1 MQHPAPDELCVI
13 LLPAGA
19 ALDTPPVTLVTRL
32 PEKMPQIPQEIIEQI
47 AAANDIVEVIG
58 GYFPLRRMGGTFKA
72 LCPFHNER
80 TPSFNVNPHRQIFK
94 CFGCGAG
101 GSVFRFVMDYEHLD
115 FVAAVRKLADKA
127 GIKIPEAEMSQA
139 DYERADLRR
148 RLLSLHADAAEFFH
162 QQLMRGN
169 SADAARE
176 YMKKRGLSAEVA
188 KSWKIGFAPDSWDG
202 FTNFARGQGYTA
214 EELIA
219 GGLVSTRDGDGGDEN
234 QKSEIRN
241 QKCYDRFRG
250 RVMFPIC
257 NDTGEVIAFSGRVL
271 FAEQSP
277 AKYVN
282 SPETPLF
289 TKGNVLFGLNKSKRA
304 LIAAKQAIV
313 CEGQVDLITA
323 FEAGVQNVIAPQG
336 TAFTDRQA
344 RILKRYVDEVVLCF
358 DADAAGEKAAE
369 RSLPHLLA
377 EGLLVRVMT
386 LPQGEDPDSLIRTQG
401 AEVFRERV
409 AAAKDFFD
417 HQIDRATSAP
427 DFATPRGKIAAARKI
442 AEMLAFIPEG
452 IARDAVLNNAAM
464 RLGASAQDLRVL
476 IKRAPQ
482 RAVLDEENAEPQRT
496 LEETLNPKEWLAL
509 LALRDP
515 AARAWL
521 QAQVWDRVLND
532 GESDS
537 ALLVKILDADLRAG
551 DAASINAWLG
561 TLDATEDAMVS
572 GILERD
578 EQRNRMAA
586 RKRRGKIP
594 SSETSG
600 DTPLLQGKVLA
611 ERYWYGL
618 ERASLVRK
626 LEATKTR
633 SRAAGLTPEEDVKL
647 NAESLELQRQIRALP
662 PA

>member
-1 MQHPAPDELCVI
+1 
-13 LLPAGA
+13 
-19 ALDTPPVTLVTRL
+19 
-32 PEKMPQIPQEIIEQI
+32 MPQIPPEIIEQI

-176 YMKKRGLSAEVA
+176 YMKKRGLNADVA

-202 FTNFARGQGYTA
+202 LLAPMRDRGYS
-214 EELIA
+214 ELELKES
-219 GGLVSTRDGDGGDEN
+219 GLFSTGDDGS
-234 QKSEIRN
+234 KM
-241 QKCYDRFRG
+241 YDRFRG

-282 SPETPLF
+282 SPETMLF
-289 TKGNVLFGLNKSKRA
+289 TKGAVLFGLNKSKRA
-304 LIAAKQAIV
+304 LIANKQAIV

-323 FEAGVQNVIAPQG
+323 FEAGVQNVIAAQG

-358 DADAAGEKAAE
+358 DADAAGEKATE
-369 RSLPHLLA
+369 KSLAHLLA

-386 LPQGEDPDSLIRTQG
+386 LPPGEDPDSLIRTQG
-401 AEVFRERV
+401 AEAFRKCV
-409 AAAKDFFD
+409 ASSKDFFD
-417 HQIDRATSAP
+417 HLIERLVSAP

-442 AEMLAFIPEG
+442 AELLAFIPEG
-452 IARDAVLNNAAM
+452 ITREAVLNNAAM
-464 RLGASAQDLRVL
+464 RLGVSPQDLRVL
-476 IKRAPQ
+476 VKRAAQ
-482 RAVLDEENAEPQRT
+482 RPALGDENAEPQRV
-496 LEETLNPKEWLAL
+496 EEVKLDPTKEWLAL
-509 LALRDP
+509 LALRSP
-515 AARAWL
+515 AARMWL
-521 QAQVWDRVLND
+521 QAQGCDRVLDD
-532 GESDS
+532 GQPDS
-537 ALLVKILDADLRAG
+537 VLLLKILDADFRV
-551 DAASINAWLG
+551 DEPSSVNAWLS
-561 TLDATEDAMVS
+561 TLDPAEEAALSALIERAVPAEARVVAEDCWHE
-572 GILERD
+572 LER
-578 EQRNRMAA
+578 RVLL
-586 RKRRGKIP
+586 RRRQAVEAQLRAPGLAM
-594 SSETSG
+594 EDMGRLHT
-600 DTPLLQGKVLA
+600 QVL
-611 ERYWYGL
+611 
-618 ERASLVRK
+618 
-626 LEATKTR
+626 
-633 SRAAGLTPEEDVKL
+633 D
-647 NAESLELQRQIRALP
+647 LQRQLAALP
-662 PA
+662 APRSPKPPG

>member
-1 MQHPAPDELCVI
+1 
-13 LLPAGA
+13 
-19 ALDTPPVTLVTRL
+19 
-32 PEKMPQIPQEIIEQI
+32 MPQIPQEIIEQI

-148 RLLSLHADAAEFFH
+148 RLLSLHAEAAEFFH

-202 FTNFARGQGYTA
+202 LLSAMQ
-214 EELIA
+214 A
-219 GGLVSTRDGDGGDEN
+219 GGF
-234 QKSEIRN
+234 SEMEL
-241 QKCYDRFRG
+241 KESGLFSHGEDSGKMYDRFRG

-417 HQIDRATSAP
+417 HQIDRLTGTP
-427 DFATPRGKIAAARKI
+427 DFATPRGKIAAARKL
-442 AEMLAFIPEG
+442 AELLAFIPDG
-452 IARDAVLNNAAM
+452 IAREAVLNNAAM

-482 RAVLDEENAEPQRT
+482 RAVLDEENPEPERAEPIT
-496 LEETLNPKEWLAL
+496 LDPTKEWLAH
-509 LALRDP
+509 LALRSP
-515 AARAWL
+515 AARMWL
-521 QAQVWDRVLND
+521 QAQGCDRVLND
-532 GESDS
+532 GQPDS
-537 ALLVKILDADLRAG
+537 VLLLKILDADFRA
-551 DAASINAWLG
+551 DEPASMNAWLA
-561 TLDATEDAMVS
+561 TLEPGEESALSSALSRDVPPEARVVAEDCWHE
-572 GILERD
+572 LER
-578 EQRNRMAA
+578 RIFL
-586 RKRRGKIP
+586 RRRQTV
-594 SSETSG
+594 EAQLR
-600 DTPLLQGKVLA
+600 TPGLAFEDMVRLQAQAQEYRQK
-611 ERYWYGL
+611 
-618 ERASLVRK
+618 
-626 LEATKTR
+626 
-633 SRAAGLTPEEDVKL
+633 
-647 NAESLELQRQIRALP
+647 ELSLP
-662 PA
+662 PPRAPKPAG

>member
-1 MQHPAPDELCVI
+1 
-13 LLPAGA
+13 
-19 ALDTPPVTLVTRL
+19 
-32 PEKMPQIPQEIIEQI
+32 MPQIPQEIIEQI

-115 FVAAVRKLADKA
+115 FVAALRKLADKA

-148 RLLSLHADAAEFFH
+148 RLLSLHAEAAEFFH

-202 FTNFARGQGYTA
+202 LLSAMQ
-214 EELIA
+214 A
-219 GGLVSTRDGDGGDEN
+219 GGF
-234 QKSEIRN
+234 SEMEL
-241 QKCYDRFRG
+241 KESGLFSHGEDSGKMYDRFRA

-289 TKGNVLFGLNKSKRA
+289 TKGNVLFGLHKSKRA

-417 HQIDRATSAP
+417 HQIDRLTGTP
-427 DFATPRGKIAAARKI
+427 DFATPRGKIAAARKL
-442 AEMLAFIPEG
+442 AELLAFIPDG
-452 IARDAVLNNAAM
+452 IAREAVLNNAAM

-482 RAVLDEENAEPQRT
+482 RAVLDEENPEPERAEPIT
-496 LEETLNPKEWLAL
+496 FDATKEWLAH
-509 LALRDP
+509 LALRSP
-515 AARAWL
+515 AARMWL
-521 QAQVWDRVLND
+521 QAQGCDRVLND
-532 GESDS
+532 GQPDS
-537 ALLVKILDADLRAG
+537 VLLLKILDADFRA
-551 DAASINAWLG
+551 DEPASMNAWLA
-561 TLDATEDAMVS
+561 TLEPGEESALSSALSRDVPPEARVVAEDCWHE
-572 GILERD
+572 LER
-578 EQRNRMAA
+578 RVFL
-586 RKRRGKIP
+586 RKRQAIEAQLRAPGLAIEDMARLH
-594 SSETSG
+594 S
-600 DTPLLQGKVLA
+600 QVL
-611 ERYWYGL
+611 
-618 ERASLVRK
+618 
-626 LEATKTR
+626 
-633 SRAAGLTPEEDVKL
+633 DI
-647 NAESLELQRQIRALP
+647 QRQLAALP
-662 PA
+662 PPRAPKPTG

>member
-1 MQHPAPDELCVI
+1 MPKI
-13 LLPAGA
+13 
-19 ALDTPPVTLVTRL
+19 PP
-32 PEKMPQIPQEIIEQI
+32 EIIEQI

-72 LCPFHNER
+72 LCPFHTER
-80 TPSFNVNPHRQIFK
+80 TPSFTVNPHRQIFK

-115 FVAAVRKLADKA
+115 FIAAVRKLADRA
-127 GIKIPEAEMSQA
+127 GIQIPEAEMSQA

-162 QQLMRGN
+162 QQLMRGK

-188 KSWKIGFAPDSWDG
+188 KSWKIGFAPDSWDA
-202 FTNFARGQGYTA
+202 FSNFARGQGYTA

-219 GGLVSTRDGDGGDEN
+219 SGLVSSREQGPGGAEE
-234 QKSEIRN
+234 EIQN
-241 QKCYDRFRG
+241 SKFKIQNSIYDRFRG

-282 SPETPLF
+282 SPETMLF
-289 TKGNVLFGLNKSKRA
+289 TKGAVLFGLNKSKRA
-304 LIAAKQAIV
+304 LIAEKQAIV

-369 RSLPHLLA
+369 RSLPQLLA

-386 LPQGEDPDSLIRTQG
+386 LPQGEDPDSLIRSRG
-401 AEVFRERV
+401 AEAFRERV

-417 HQIDRATSAP
+417 HQIDRQVSAP
-427 DFATPRGKIAAARKI
+427 EFATPRGKIAAARKL
-442 AEMLAFIPEG
+442 AELIAFIPDG

-464 RLGASAQDLRVL
+464 RLEASPQDLRVL
-476 IKRAPQ
+476 VKRAPQ
-482 RAVLDEENAEPQRT
+482 RAALSEESAGPQRVPEVT
-496 LEETLNPKEWLAL
+496 LDTTKEWLAL
-509 LALRDP
+509 LALRSP
-515 AARAWL
+515 AARIWL
-521 QAQVWDRVLND
+521 QAQACDRVLDD
-532 GESDS
+532 GQSDS
-537 ALLVKILDADLRAG
+537 VLLMKILDADFRAD
-551 DAASINAWLG
+551 DAASVNAWLT
-561 TLDATEDAMVS
+561 TLEPEEEAALSTLIERDVPEEPKVVAEDCWHE
-572 GILERD
+572 LERRIFLRRRQAVEAQLRAPGLALED
-578 EQRNRMAA
+578 MARLHA
-586 RKRRGKIP
+586 
-594 SSETSG
+594 
-600 DTPLLQGKVLA
+600 QVL
-611 ERYWYGL
+611 
-618 ERASLVRK
+618 
-626 LEATKTR
+626 
-633 SRAAGLTPEEDVKL
+633 D
-647 NAESLELQRQIRALP
+647 LQRQAAALP
-662 PA
+662 SPRAPRPVG

>member
-1 MQHPAPDELCVI
+1 
-13 LLPAGA
+13 
-19 ALDTPPVTLVTRL
+19 
-32 PEKMPQIPQEIIEQI
+32 MPQIPQEIIEQI

-148 RLLSLHADAAEFFH
+148 RLLSLHAEAAEFFH

-202 FTNFARGQGYTA
+202 LLSAMQ
-214 EELIA
+214 A
-219 GGLVSTRDGDGGDEN
+219 GGF
-234 QKSEIRN
+234 SEMEL
-241 QKCYDRFRG
+241 KESGLFSHGEDSGKMYDRFRG

-417 HQIDRATSAP
+417 HQIDRLTGTP
-427 DFATPRGKIAAARKI
+427 DFATPRGKIAAARKL
-442 AEMLAFIPEG
+442 AELLAFIPDG
-452 IARDAVLNNAAM
+452 IAREAVLNNAAM

-482 RAVLDEENAEPQRT
+482 RAVLDEENPEPERAEPIT
-496 LEETLNPKEWLAL
+496 LDATKEWLAH
-509 LALRDP
+509 LALRSP
-515 AARAWL
+515 AARMWL
-521 QAQVWDRVLND
+521 QAQGCDRVLND
-532 GESDS
+532 GQPDS
-537 ALLVKILDADLRAG
+537 VLLLKILDADFRA
-551 DAASINAWLG
+551 DEPASMNAWLA
-561 TLDATEDAMVS
+561 TLEPGEESALSSALSRDVPPEARVVAEDCWHE
-572 GILERD
+572 LER
-578 EQRNRMAA
+578 RVFL
-586 RKRRGKIP
+586 RKRQTVEAQLR
-594 SSETSG
+594 
-600 DTPLLQGKVLA
+600 TPGLAFEDMVRLQAQAQEYRQK
-611 ERYWYGL
+611 
-618 ERASLVRK
+618 
-626 LEATKTR
+626 
-633 SRAAGLTPEEDVKL
+633 
-647 NAESLELQRQIRALP
+647 ELSLP
-662 PA
+662 PPRAPKPAG

>member
-1 MQHPAPDELCVI
+1 
-13 LLPAGA
+13 
-19 ALDTPPVTLVTRL
+19 
-32 PEKMPQIPQEIIEQI
+32 MPQIPQEIIEQI

-148 RLLSLHADAAEFFH
+148 RLLSLHAEAAEFFH

-202 FTNFARGQGYTA
+202 LLSAMQ
-214 EELIA
+214 A
-219 GGLVSTRDGDGGDEN
+219 GGF
-234 QKSEIRN
+234 SEMEL
-241 QKCYDRFRG
+241 KESGLFSHGEDSGKMYDRFRG

-289 TKGNVLFGLNKSKRA
+289 TKGNVLFGLHKSKRA

-417 HQIDRATSAP
+417 HQIDRLTGTP
-427 DFATPRGKIAAARKI
+427 DFATPRGKIAAARKL
-442 AEMLAFIPEG
+442 AELLAFIPDG
-452 IARDAVLNNAAM
+452 IAREAVLNNAAM

-482 RAVLDEENAEPQRT
+482 RAVLDEENPEPERAEPIT
-496 LEETLNPKEWLAL
+496 FDATKEWLAH
-509 LALRDP
+509 LALRSP
-515 AARAWL
+515 AARMWL
-521 QAQVWDRVLND
+521 QAQGCDRVLND
-532 GESDS
+532 GQPDS
-537 ALLVKILDADLRAG
+537 VLLLKILDADFRA
-551 DAASINAWLG
+551 DEPASMNAWLA
-561 TLDATEDAMVS
+561 TLEPGEESALSSALSRDVPPEARVVAEDCWHE
-572 GILERD
+572 LER
-578 EQRNRMAA
+578 RVFL
-586 RKRRGKIP
+586 RKRQAIEAQLRAPGLAIEDMARLH
-594 SSETSG
+594 S
-600 DTPLLQGKVLA
+600 QVL
-611 ERYWYGL
+611 
-618 ERASLVRK
+618 
-626 LEATKTR
+626 
-633 SRAAGLTPEEDVKL
+633 DI
-647 NAESLELQRQIRALP
+647 QRQLAALP
-662 PA
+662 PPRAPKSAG

>member
-1 MQHPAPDELCVI
+1 
-13 LLPAGA
+13 
-19 ALDTPPVTLVTRL
+19 
-32 PEKMPQIPQEIIEQI
+32 MPQIPQEIIEQI

-148 RLLSLHADAAEFFH
+148 RLLSLHAEAAEFFH

-202 FTNFARGQGYTA
+202 LLSAMQ
-214 EELIA
+214 A
-219 GGLVSTRDGDGGDEN
+219 GGF
-234 QKSEIRN
+234 SEMEL
-241 QKCYDRFRG
+241 KESGLFSHGEDSGKMYDRFRG

-417 HQIDRATSAP
+417 HQIDRLTGTP
-427 DFATPRGKIAAARKI
+427 DFATPRGKIAAARKL
-442 AEMLAFIPEG
+442 AELLAFIPDG
-452 IARDAVLNNAAM
+452 IAREAVLNNAAM

-482 RAVLDEENAEPQRT
+482 RAVLDEENPEPERVEPIT
-496 LEETLNPKEWLAL
+496 LDATKEWLAH
-509 LALRDP
+509 LALRSP
-515 AARAWL
+515 AARMWL
-521 QAQVWDRVLND
+521 QAQGCDRVLND
-532 GESDS
+532 GQPDS
-537 ALLVKILDADLRAG
+537 VLLLKILDADFRA
-551 DAASINAWLG
+551 DEPASMNAWLA
-561 TLDATEDAMVS
+561 TLEPGEESALSSALSRDVPPEARVVAEDCWHE
-572 GILERD
+572 LER
-578 EQRNRMAA
+578 RVFL
-586 RKRRGKIP
+586 RKRQAIEAQLRAPGLAIEDMARLH
-594 SSETSG
+594 S
-600 DTPLLQGKVLA
+600 QVL
-611 ERYWYGL
+611 
-618 ERASLVRK
+618 
-626 LEATKTR
+626 
-633 SRAAGLTPEEDVKL
+633 DI
-647 NAESLELQRQIRALP
+647 QRQLAALP
-662 PA
+662 PPRAPKSAG

>member
-1 MQHPAPDELCVI
+1 
-13 LLPAGA
+13 
-19 ALDTPPVTLVTRL
+19 
-32 PEKMPQIPQEIIEQI
+32 MPQIPQEIIEQI

-148 RLLSLHADAAEFFH
+148 RLLSLHAEAAEFFH

-202 FTNFARGQGYTA
+202 LLSAMQ
-214 EELIA
+214 A
-219 GGLVSTRDGDGGDEN
+219 GGF
-234 QKSEIRN
+234 SEMEL
-241 QKCYDRFRG
+241 KESGLFSHGEDSGKMYDRFRG

-344 RILKRYVDEVVLCF
+344 QILKRYVSEVVLCF

-369 RSLPHLLA
+369 KSMIQLLA
-377 EGLLVRVMT
+377 VGLTVRMVEM
-386 LPQGEDPDSLIRTQG
+386 PKGEDPDSLIRTQG
-401 AEVFRERV
+401 GEVFRERV
-409 AAAKDFFD
+409 AAAKDFFQY
-417 HQIDRATSAP
+417 QIDRQVRLP
-427 DFATPRGKIAAARKI
+427 DFTTLRGKIAASRKL
-442 AEMLAFIPEG
+442 AEFIGVIPEKVSQD
-452 IARDAVLNNAAM
+452 IVLNNT
-464 RLGASAQDLRVL
+464 ASLLQVSTQELKSLVEQLRS
-476 IKRAPQ
+476 PQ
-482 RAVLDEENAEPQRT
+482 RAVLDEENPEPERAEPIT
-496 LEETLNPKEWLAL
+496 FDATKEWLAH
-509 LALRDP
+509 LALRSP
-515 AARAWL
+515 AARMWL
-521 QAQVWDRVLND
+521 QAQGCDRVLND
-532 GESDS
+532 GQPDS
-537 ALLVKILDADLRAG
+537 VLLLKILDADFRA
-551 DAASINAWLG
+551 DEPASMNAWLA
-561 TLDATEDAMVS
+561 TLEPGEESALSSALSRDVPPEARVVAEDCWHE
-572 GILERD
+572 LER
-578 EQRNRMAA
+578 RVFL
-586 RKRRGKIP
+586 RKRQAIEAQLRAPGLAIEDMARLH
-594 SSETSG
+594 S
-600 DTPLLQGKVLA
+600 QVL
-611 ERYWYGL
+611 
-618 ERASLVRK
+618 
-626 LEATKTR
+626 
-633 SRAAGLTPEEDVKL
+633 DI
-647 NAESLELQRQIRALP
+647 QRQLAALP
-662 PA
+662 PPRAPKSAG

>member
-1 MQHPAPDELCVI
+1 
-13 LLPAGA
+13 
-19 ALDTPPVTLVTRL
+19 
-32 PEKMPQIPQEIIEQI
+32 MPQIPQEIIEQI

-148 RLLSLHADAAEFFH
+148 RLLSLHAEAAEFFH

-202 FTNFARGQGYTA
+202 LLSAMQ
-214 EELIA
+214 A
-219 GGLVSTRDGDGGDEN
+219 GGF
-234 QKSEIRN
+234 SEMEL
-241 QKCYDRFRG
+241 KESGLFSHGEDSGKMYDRFRG

-289 TKGNVLFGLNKSKRA
+289 TKGNVLFGLNNSKRA

-417 HQIDRATSAP
+417 HQIDRLTGTP
-427 DFATPRGKIAAARKI
+427 DFATPRGKIAAARKL
-442 AEMLAFIPEG
+442 AELLAFIPDG
-452 IARDAVLNNAAM
+452 IAREAVLNNAAM

-482 RAVLDEENAEPQRT
+482 RAVLDEENPEPERAEPIT
-496 LEETLNPKEWLAL
+496 LDATKEWLAH
-509 LALRDP
+509 LALRSP
-515 AARAWL
+515 AARMWL
-521 QAQVWDRVLND
+521 QAQGCDRVLND
-532 GESDS
+532 GQPDS
-537 ALLVKILDADLRAG
+537 VLLLKILDADFRA
-551 DAASINAWLG
+551 DEPASMNAWLA
-561 TLDATEDAMVS
+561 TLEPGEESALSSALSRDVPPEARVVAEDCWHE
-572 GILERD
+572 LER
-578 EQRNRMAA
+578 RVFL
-586 RKRRGKIP
+586 RKRQAIEAQLRAPGLAIEDMARLH
-594 SSETSG
+594 S
-600 DTPLLQGKVLA
+600 QVL
-611 ERYWYGL
+611 
-618 ERASLVRK
+618 
-626 LEATKTR
+626 
-633 SRAAGLTPEEDVKL
+633 DI
-647 NAESLELQRQIRALP
+647 QRQLAALP
-662 PA
+662 PPRAPKSAG

>member
-1 MQHPAPDELCVI
+1 
-13 LLPAGA
+13 
-19 ALDTPPVTLVTRL
+19 
-32 PEKMPQIPQEIIEQI
+32 MPQIPQEIIEQI

-148 RLLSLHADAAEFFH
+148 RLLSLHAEAAEFFH

-202 FTNFARGQGYTA
+202 LLSAMQ
-214 EELIA
+214 A
-219 GGLVSTRDGDGGDEN
+219 GGY
-234 QKSEIRN
+234 SEMEL
-241 QKCYDRFRG
+241 KESGLFSHGEDSGKMYDRFRG

-417 HQIDRATSAP
+417 HQIDRLTGAP
-427 DFATPRGKIAAARKI
+427 DFATPRGKIAAARKL
-442 AEMLAFIPEG
+442 AELLAFIPDG
-452 IARDAVLNNAAM
+452 IAREAVLNNAAM

-482 RAVLDEENAEPQRT
+482 RAVLDEENPEPERAEPIT
-496 LEETLNPKEWLAL
+496 LDATKEWLAH
-509 LALRDP
+509 LALRSP
-515 AARAWL
+515 AARMWL
-521 QAQVWDRVLND
+521 QAQGCDRVLND
-532 GESDS
+532 GQPDS
-537 ALLVKILDADLRAG
+537 VLLLKILDADFRA
-551 DAASINAWLG
+551 DEPASMNAWLA
-561 TLDATEDAMVS
+561 TLEPGEESALSSALSRDVPPEARVVAEDCWHE
-572 GILERD
+572 LER
-578 EQRNRMAA
+578 RVFL
-586 RKRRGKIP
+586 RKRQAIEAQLRAPGLAIEDMARLH
-594 SSETSG
+594 S
-600 DTPLLQGKVLA
+600 QVL
-611 ERYWYGL
+611 
-618 ERASLVRK
+618 
-626 LEATKTR
+626 
-633 SRAAGLTPEEDVKL
+633 DI
-647 NAESLELQRQIRALP
+647 QRQLAALP
-662 PA
+662 PPRAPKPAG

>member
-1 MQHPAPDELCVI
+1 
-13 LLPAGA
+13 
-19 ALDTPPVTLVTRL
+19 
-32 PEKMPQIPQEIIEQI
+32 MPQIPQEIIEQI

-148 RLLSLHADAAEFFH
+148 RLLSLHAEAAEFFH

-202 FTNFARGQGYTA
+202 LLSAMQ
-214 EELIA
+214 A
-219 GGLVSTRDGDGGDEN
+219 GGY
-234 QKSEIRN
+234 SEMEL
-241 QKCYDRFRG
+241 KESGLFSHGEDSGKMYDRFRG

-417 HQIDRATSAP
+417 HQIDRLTGTP
-427 DFATPRGKIAAARKI
+427 DFATPRGKIAAARKL
-442 AEMLAFIPEG
+442 AELLAFIPDG
-452 IARDAVLNNAAM
+452 IAREAVLNNAAM

-482 RAVLDEENAEPQRT
+482 RAVLDEENPEPERAEPIT
-496 LEETLNPKEWLAL
+496 LDATKEWLAH
-509 LALRDP
+509 LALRSP
-515 AARAWL
+515 AARMWL
-521 QAQVWDRVLND
+521 QAQGCDRVLND
-532 GESDS
+532 GQPDS
-537 ALLVKILDADLRAG
+537 VLLLKILDADFRA
-551 DAASINAWLG
+551 DEPASMNAWLA
-561 TLDATEDAMVS
+561 TLEPGEESALSSALSRDVPPEARVVAEDCWHE
-572 GILERD
+572 LER
-578 EQRNRMAA
+578 RVFL
-586 RKRRGKIP
+586 RKRQAIEAQLRAPGLAIEDMARLH
-594 SSETSG
+594 S
-600 DTPLLQGKVLA
+600 QVL
-611 ERYWYGL
+611 
-618 ERASLVRK
+618 
-626 LEATKTR
+626 
-633 SRAAGLTPEEDVKL
+633 DI
-647 NAESLELQRQIRALP
+647 QRQLAALP
-662 PA
+662 PPRAPKPAG

>member
-1 MQHPAPDELCVI
+1 
-13 LLPAGA
+13 
-19 ALDTPPVTLVTRL
+19 
-32 PEKMPQIPQEIIEQI
+32 MPQIPQEIIEQI

-148 RLLSLHADAAEFFH
+148 RLLSLHAEAAEFFH

-202 FTNFARGQGYTA
+202 LLSAMQ
-214 EELIA
+214 A
-219 GGLVSTRDGDGGDEN
+219 GGF
-234 QKSEIRN
+234 SEMEL
-241 QKCYDRFRG
+241 KESGLFSHGEDSGKMYDRFRG

-417 HQIDRATSAP
+417 HQIDRLTGTP
-427 DFATPRGKIAAARKI
+427 DFATPRGKIAAARKL
-442 AEMLAFIPEG
+442 AELLAFIPDG
-452 IARDAVLNNAAM
+452 IAREAVLNNAAM

-482 RAVLDEENAEPQRT
+482 RAVLDEENPEPERAEPIT
-496 LEETLNPKEWLAL
+496 LDATKEWLAH
-509 LALRDP
+509 LALRSP
-515 AARAWL
+515 AARMWL
-521 QAQVWDRVLND
+521 QAQGCDRVLND
-532 GESDS
+532 GQPDS
-537 ALLVKILDADLRAG
+537 VLLLKILDADFRA
-551 DAASINAWLG
+551 DEPASMNAWLA
-561 TLDATEDAMVS
+561 TLEPGEESALSSALSRDVPPEARVVAEDCWHE
-572 GILERD
+572 LER
-578 EQRNRMAA
+578 RIFL
-586 RKRRGKIP
+586 RRRQTV
-594 SSETSG
+594 EAQLR
-600 DTPLLQGKVLA
+600 TPGLAFEDMVRLQAQAQEYRQK
-611 ERYWYGL
+611 
-618 ERASLVRK
+618 
-626 LEATKTR
+626 
-633 SRAAGLTPEEDVKL
+633 
-647 NAESLELQRQIRALP
+647 ELSLP
-662 PA
+662 PPRAPKPAG

>member
-1 MQHPAPDELCVI
+1 
-13 LLPAGA
+13 
-19 ALDTPPVTLVTRL
+19 
-32 PEKMPQIPQEIIEQI
+32 MPQIPQEIIEQI

-148 RLLSLHADAAEFFH
+148 RLLSLHAEAAEFFH

-202 FTNFARGQGYTA
+202 LLSAMQ
-214 EELIA
+214 A
-219 GGLVSTRDGDGGDEN
+219 GGY
-234 QKSEIRN
+234 SEMEL
-241 QKCYDRFRG
+241 KESGLFSHGEDSGKMYDRFRG

-289 TKGNVLFGLNKSKRA
+289 TKGNVLFGLHKSKRA

-377 EGLLVRVMT
+377 EGLTVKIIA
-386 LPQGEDPDSLIRTQG
+386 LPSGEDPDSLIRTQG

-417 HQIDRATSAP
+417 HQIDRLTGTP
-427 DFATPRGKIAAARKI
+427 DFATPRGKIAAARKL
-442 AEMLAFIPEG
+442 AELLAFIPDG
-452 IARDAVLNNAAM
+452 IAREAVLNNAAM

-482 RAVLDEENAEPQRT
+482 RAVLDEENPEPERAEPIT
-496 LEETLNPKEWLAL
+496 LDATKEWLAH
-509 LALRDP
+509 LALRSP
-515 AARAWL
+515 AARMWL
-521 QAQVWDRVLND
+521 QAQGCDRVLND
-532 GESDS
+532 GQPDS
-537 ALLVKILDADLRAG
+537 VLLLKILDADFRA
-551 DAASINAWLG
+551 DEPASMNAWLA
-561 TLDATEDAMVS
+561 TLEPGEESALSSALSRDVPPEARVVAEDCWHE
-572 GILERD
+572 LER
-578 EQRNRMAA
+578 RVFL
-586 RKRRGKIP
+586 RKRQAIEAQLRAPGLAIEDMARLH
-594 SSETSG
+594 S
-600 DTPLLQGKVLA
+600 QVL
-611 ERYWYGL
+611 
-618 ERASLVRK
+618 
-626 LEATKTR
+626 
-633 SRAAGLTPEEDVKL
+633 DI
-647 NAESLELQRQIRALP
+647 QRQLAALP
-662 PA
+662 PPRAPKPAG

>member
-1 MQHPAPDELCVI
+1 
-13 LLPAGA
+13 
-19 ALDTPPVTLVTRL
+19 
-32 PEKMPQIPQEIIEQI
+32 MPQIPPEIIEQI

-58 GYFPLRRMGGTFKA
+58 WYFPLRRMGGTFKA

-176 YMKKRGLSAEVA
+176 YMKKRGLNADVA

-202 FTNFARGQGYTA
+202 LLAPMRDRGYS
-214 EELIA
+214 ELELKES
-219 GGLVSTRDGDGGDEN
+219 GLFSTGDDGS
-234 QKSEIRN
+234 KM
-241 QKCYDRFRG
+241 YDRFRG

-282 SPETPLF
+282 SPETMLF
-289 TKGNVLFGLNKSKRA
+289 TKGAVLFGLNKSKRA
-304 LIAAKQAIV
+304 LIANKQAIV

-323 FEAGVQNVIAPQG
+323 FEAGVQNVIAAQG

-358 DADAAGEKAAE
+358 DADAAGEKATE
-369 RSLPHLLA
+369 KSLAHLLA

-386 LPQGEDPDSLIRTQG
+386 LPPGEDPDSLIRTQG
-401 AEVFRERV
+401 AEAFRKCV
-409 AAAKDFFD
+409 ASSKDFFD
-417 HQIDRATSAP
+417 HLIERLVSAP

-442 AEMLAFIPEG
+442 AELLAFIPEG
-452 IARDAVLNNAAM
+452 ITREAVLNNAAM
-464 RLGASAQDLRVL
+464 RLGVSPQDLRVL
-476 IKRAPQ
+476 VKRAAQ
-482 RAVLDEENAEPQRT
+482 RPALGDENAEPQRV
-496 LEETLNPKEWLAL
+496 EEVKLDPTKEWLAL
-509 LALRDP
+509 LALRSP
-515 AARAWL
+515 AARMWL
-521 QAQVWDRVLND
+521 QAQGCDRVLDD
-532 GESDS
+532 GQPDS
-537 ALLVKILDADLRAG
+537 VLLLKILDADFRV
-551 DAASINAWLG
+551 DEPSSVNAWLS
-561 TLDATEDAMVS
+561 TLDPAEEAALSALIERAVPAEARVVAEDCWHE
-572 GILERD
+572 LER
-578 EQRNRMAA
+578 RVLL
-586 RKRRGKIP
+586 RRRQAVEAQLRAPGLAM
-594 SSETSG
+594 EDMGRLHT
-600 DTPLLQGKVLA
+600 QVL
-611 ERYWYGL
+611 
-618 ERASLVRK
+618 
-626 LEATKTR
+626 
-633 SRAAGLTPEEDVKL
+633 D
-647 NAESLELQRQIRALP
+647 LQRQLAALP
-662 PA
+662 APRSPKPPG